1 MADRKASEVAAKA
14 LKVVGKG
21 IIDMAPDLVKA
32 ALGGTVVGVVAGYV
46 ATKVKEYVETKD
58 EEKKKQIAKEL
69 NGSTELKELKEA
81 AARGEFQPNQPH
93 EYMSAVVFAVKDGD
107 SLSKSEQDRL
117 ADALRGGDAGTER
130 TREYIAGMAGEFEVA
145 DDMANMTINDDE
157 HSSDCYIGDDYL
169 SFNFSDFSEYNETY
183 VKEIMGVLNEVVG
196 RETFFD
202 FLIYGY
208 DDEF

>member
-107 SLSKSEQDRL
+107 SLICAHRQGHGLDASSCFGQDLL
-117 ADALRGGDAGTER
+117 AAFRNDGGNR
-130 TREYIAGMAGEFEVA
+130 
-145 DDMANMTINDDE
+145 
-157 HSSDCYIGDDYL
+157 
-169 SFNFSDFSEYNETY
+169 
-183 VKEIMGVLNEVVG
+183 
-196 RETFFD
+196 
-202 FLIYGY
+202 
-208 DDEF
+208 